1 MPKRLPDVLEFRSD
15 HVPVISKAMGS
26 MIDIP
31 INRYSFDTTTLI
43 TMGVEKWKAE
53 LKSQPR
59 PRPAGSPWAP
69 DAEIYFINASLSE
82 IEDPDERV
90 SLMRIPT
97 TLYLTDEQIDRLV
110 MAASK
115 LIRGNKDFQRLMK
128 DIKAP
133 PDRSVTALQNGQLG
147 KGQTAH

>member
-1 MPKRLPDVLEFRSD
+1 
-15 HVPVISKAMGS
+15 
-26 MIDIP
+26 
-31 INRYSFDTTTLI
+31 
-43 TMGVEKWKAE
+43 
-53 LKSQPR
+53 
-59 PRPAGSPWAP
+59 
-69 DAEIYFINASLSE
+69 LSE

-90 SLMRIPT
+90 SLMKIPT

-128 DIKAP
+128 DIEAP
-133 PDRSVTALQNGQLG
+133 PDGSVTALENEKRG